1 MKLRTFSAKALAI
14 VLTLLMVLPLDMLAA
29 GSEPVLPDPG
39 SPGMNKQ
46 QQEQLGLQAV
56 GEVYKQMPVLPDSN
70 PVTQYVQQLGKKL
83 ERVIPQ
89 DRSWPYQFHVIPA
102 ADINAFALPG
112 GPIFINVA
120 TIQAAENEGQLAGV
134 MAHEM
139 SHVYMQHSAKQAPK
153 QAAAQIIAGLAGA
166 VLGGSAAGN
175 LAKVG
180 IQFGAGSMLMKYS
193 RSDEAQADSVGA
205 IIMYKAGYNPKN
217 MADFFTTLEKKYGN
231 GGPQILSDHP
241 NPGNREVAIQKEIQN
256 WPSKNYLGSSNEF
269 ASAKKEA
276 TGMKTYSAQ
285 QIDAGAKQ
293 GTWAQQNQK
302 NGAVPT
308 SGASAPSGSAG
319 NQGPSGN
326 PQTPAAGGNS
336 QTPAGGGNSQ
346 AQAGAGDLANVSYSQ
361 VQPSNNFKQF
371 QPSGFSISYPD
382 NWQPGGD
389 QNAGVIAPP
398 QGAGNGG
405 IAYGVVIGTQQ
416 QASADLDQAT
426 KQVLQS
432 MVNDNPGL
440 QADGEATSINVNGTQ
455 GRSMYLRGNSPILQN
470 GKPSAERDWLVV
482 VPNPRGGVT
491 YLVFVAPERDFSKLQ
506 PVYQKMIDSL
516 HLG

>member
-1 MKLRTFSAKALAI
+1 MNLRTFSAKALAI

-29 GSEPVLPDPG
+29 ASEPVLPDPG

-83 ERVIPQ
+83 ERVIPS

-153 QAAAQIIAGLAGA
+153 QAMAQIIAGLAGA
-166 VLGGSAAGN
+166 VLGGSTAGN
-175 LAKVG
+175 LAKLG

-193 RSDEAQADSVGA
+193 RGDEAQADSVGA
-205 IIMYKAGYNPKN
+205 IIMYKAGYNPKD

-231 GGPQILSDHP
+231 GGPQFLSDHP
-241 NPGNREVAIQKEIQN
+241 NPGNREASIQKEIQN
-256 WPSKNYLGSSNEF
+256 WPSKNYLGSSSEF

-276 TGMKTYSAQ
+276 SGMKTYSAQ

-302 NGAVPT
+302 NGALPS
-308 SGASAPSGSAG
+308 SGASAPSGSAP
-319 NQGPSGN
+319 NQTQS
-326 PQTPAAGGNS
+326 GNS
-336 QTPAGGGNSQ
+336 QTQPAGGNSQ
-346 AQAGAGDLANVSYSQ
+346 AQAGGGDLANLSYSQ

-371 QPSGFSISYPD
+371 QQSGFSISYPD

-389 QNAGVIAPP
+389 QNSGVIAPP

-405 IAYGVVIGTQQ
+405 IAYGVVIGSQP
-416 QASADLDQAT
+416 QASADLDQAA

-432 MVNDNPGL
+432 MENDNPGL
-440 QADGEATSINVNGTQ
+440 QADGNATSINVNGTQ
-455 GRSMYLRGNSPILQN
+455 GRAIYLRGSSPIQQN

-491 YLVFVAPERDFSKLQ
+491 YLVFVSPERDFSKLQ
-506 PVYQKMIDSL
+506 PVYQKMLDSL